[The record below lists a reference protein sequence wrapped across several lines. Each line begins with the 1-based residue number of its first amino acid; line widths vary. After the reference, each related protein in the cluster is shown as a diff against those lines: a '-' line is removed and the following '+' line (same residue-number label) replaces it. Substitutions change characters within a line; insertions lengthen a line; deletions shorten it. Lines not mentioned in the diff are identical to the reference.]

1 MHLRRPSHTQIQ
13 KNVCAIDSCYRVM
26 AEMDFADIKFAFVPG
41 IRSELV
47 CSAHQHKL
55 DYSPAITRFFFNFM
69 PLLYLFIVNYH
80 DYLVMV
86 FILGPFANS
95 LHARTFPFYDSD
107 LYADRH

>member
-1 MHLRRPSHTQIQ
+1 
-13 KNVCAIDSCYRVM
+13 M
-26 AEMDFADIKFAFVPG
+26 AFADIRLSFVPG
-41 IRSELV
+41 IRPKVV

-55 DYSPAITRFFFNFM
+55 DYLPAIARFYFM

-80 DYLVMV
+80 DYLVMA

-95 LHARTFPFYDSD
+95 AHARTFPFYDSD